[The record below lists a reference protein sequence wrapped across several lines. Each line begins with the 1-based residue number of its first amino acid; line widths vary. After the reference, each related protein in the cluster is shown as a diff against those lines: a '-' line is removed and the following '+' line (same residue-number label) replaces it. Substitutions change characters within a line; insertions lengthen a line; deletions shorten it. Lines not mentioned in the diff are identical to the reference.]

1 MTLRQKL
8 ACVGLTVFGLQIAS
22 AAAGGAPL
30 ADRLRLWLDP
40 EQLLLASVRMELGA
54 PPVDASPTPEAAAA
68 LSAATP
74 APATTPAPTADA
86 DADEDAP
93 TTTADGLPIVATSI
107 AGGLSIKNETDIA
120 VDAAALLQQG
130 PAVVLPAGEP
140 HILIMHTH
148 ASEAFTPAGR
158 DLYPASDTCRTEDT
172 NYNIVH
178 VGDVLANTL
187 ASAGLQVLHDRTIY
201 DYPSYTGSYNRSGAA
216 VQEYLNQYP
225 SLRIVID
232 LQIGRASCRERV

>member
-40 EQLLLASVRMELGA
+40 EQLLAASVRMELGA
-54 PPVDASPTPEAAAA
+54 PPVDASPTPEAETA

-74 APATTPAPTADA
+74 APEATPAPTEDDDA
-86 DADEDAP
+86 GEDAP

-130 PAVVLPAGEP
+130 PAVTLPAGEP
-140 HILIMHTH
+140 QILIMHTH

-158 DLYPASDTCRTEDT
+158 DLYPASDT
-172 NYNIVH
+172 
-178 VGDVLANTL
+178 
-187 ASAGLQVLHDRTIY
+187 
-201 DYPSYTGSYNRSGAA
+201 
-216 VQEYLNQYP
+216 
-225 SLRIVID
+225 
-232 LQIGRASCRERV
+232 

>member
-74 APATTPAPTADA
+74 APYAA
-86 DADEDAP
+86 
-93 TTTADGLPIVATSI
+93 
-107 AGGLSIKNETDIA
+107 
-120 VDAAALLQQG
+120 AAAL
-130 PAVVLPAGEP
+130 
-140 HILIMHTH
+140 
-148 ASEAFTPAGR
+148 R
-158 DLYPASDTCRTEDT
+158 R
-172 NYNIVH
+172 
-178 VGDVLANTL
+178 
-187 ASAGLQVLHDRTIY
+187 SAGKAANWPISKQKNGA
-201 DYPSYTGSYNRSGAA
+201 PSMT
-216 VQEYLNQYP
+216 
-225 SLRIVID
+225 
-232 LQIGRASCRERV
+232 

>member
-86 DADEDAP
+86 DADGDAP
-93 TTTADGLPIVATSI
+93 TTTADGLPIVATSR
-107 AGGLSIKNETDIA
+107 AG
-120 VDAAALLQQG
+120 
-130 PAVVLPAGEP
+130 
-140 HILIMHTH
+140 
-148 ASEAFTPAGR
+148 
-158 DLYPASDTCRTEDT
+158 
-172 NYNIVH
+172 
-178 VGDVLANTL
+178 
-187 ASAGLQVLHDRTIY
+187 
-201 DYPSYTGSYNRSGAA
+201 
-216 VQEYLNQYP
+216 
-225 SLRIVID
+225 
-232 LQIGRASCRERV
+232 

>member
-40 EQLLLASVRMELGA
+40 EQLLAASVRMELGA
-54 PPVDASPTPEAAAA
+54 PPVDVSPTPEAAAA
-68 LSAATP
+68 LSASTP
-74 APATTPAPTADA
+74 APEATPTPTADDDTA
-86 DADEDAP
+86 EDAP

-130 PAVVLPAGEP
+130 AAG
-140 HILIMHTH
+140 
-148 ASEAFTPAGR
+148 
-158 DLYPASDTCRTEDT
+158 
-172 NYNIVH
+172 
-178 VGDVLANTL
+178 
-187 ASAGLQVLHDRTIY
+187 
-201 DYPSYTGSYNRSGAA
+201 
-216 VQEYLNQYP
+216 
-225 SLRIVID
+225 
-232 LQIGRASCRERV
+232 GRAADPHHAHARERGLHPCGARPLPRERHVPHGGHQL

>member
-74 APATTPAPTADA
+74 APATTPAPTC
-86 DADEDAP
+86 
-93 TTTADGLPIVATSI
+93 LLYTSP
-107 AGGLSIKNETDIA
+107 S
-120 VDAAALLQQG
+120 
-130 PAVVLPAGEP
+130 P
-140 HILIMHTH
+140 
-148 ASEAFTPAGR
+148 R
-158 DLYPASDTCRTEDT
+158 DQRGARMPS
-172 NYNIVH
+172 
-178 VGDVLANTL
+178 
-187 ASAGLQVLHDRTIY
+187 SA
-201 DYPSYTGSYNRSGAA
+201 
-216 VQEYLNQYP
+216 
-225 SLRIVID
+225 
-232 LQIGRASCRERV
+232 